1 MTLADIAKPIKN
13 DLDQFNSFFKKQ
25 LKTEVALL
33 DLVLKYITKKKGKQ
47 IRPILV
53 LLSSGLC
60 GNINQRAYIGASLVE
75 LLHTATLIH
84 DDVVDEADERRG
96 IATINVSWN
105 NKIAVLIGDFLLS
118 KGLLTS
124 IDNNEFEFLKIT
136 STAVKRMSEGE
147 LLSIENSRKV
157 DTSEETYFKIISD
170 KTASLM
176 ASCTEI
182 GARAVTDDPD
192 TLKKLRDFGEYL
204 GIAFQLKDDL
214 FDYTTKSSII
224 GKPVGIDIKEK
235 KLTLPI
241 IYALQQIEPNEAKKI
256 VKKIKKGKLKTSEV
270 KEIIDFVNE
279 KGGVEY
285 TKQKAYSYID
295 KAKDLIKDFPDSDY
309 KKSLYNLSDFIIDRN
324 S

>member
-13 DLDQFNSFFKKQ
+13 DLDQFNFFFKKQ

-60 GNINQRAYIGASLVE
+60 GSINERAYIGASLVE

-182 GARAVTDDPD
+182 GARAVTDNPD
-192 TLKKLRDFGEYL
+192 TLKNLRNFGEYL

-256 VKKIKKGKLKTSEV
+256 VKKIKKGKLKSSEV
-270 KEIIDFVNE
+270 KEIIEFVNE

-285 TKQKAYSYID
+285 TTQKANEYIS
-295 KAKDLIKDFPDSDY
+295 KAKDLIKDFPDSEY
-309 KKSLYNLSDFIIDRN
+309 KKSLNNLSDFIIDRN
-324 S
+324 A

>member
-1 MTLADIAKPIKN
+1 MTLTDISSPIKN
-13 DLDQFNSFFKKQ
+13 DLEEFNKFFKKQ

-33 DLVLKYITKKKGKQ
+33 DLVLKYVTKKKGKQ

-53 LLSSGLC
+53 LLSAGLC
-60 GNINQRAYIGASLVE
+60 GGINSNSHIGASLVE

-118 KGLLTS
+118 KGLLIS
-124 IDNNEFEFLKIT
+124 IDNNQFQFLKIT
-136 STAVKRMSEGE
+136 SNAVRRMSEGE
-147 LLSIENSRKV
+147 LLSIENSKKV
-157 DTSEETYFKIISD
+157 DTNEETYFQIIGD

-182 GARAVTDDPD
+182 GARSVTDDKII
-192 TLKKLRDFGEYL
+192 LEKLRNFGEYL

-214 FDYTTKSSII
+214 FDYTTKSTII

-241 IYALQQIEPNEAKKI
+241 IYALKQIDKSEAKSI
-256 VKKIKKGKLKTSEV
+256 VKKIKKGKLKSSEV
-270 KEIIDFVNE
+270 KEIVKFVNE

-285 TKQKAYSYID
+285 TKNLAIEYIER
-295 KAKDLIKDFPDSDY
+295 AKSLIKDFPESVY
-309 KKSLYNLSDFIIDRN
+309 KSSLIQLSDFILDRKL
-324 S
+324 